1 MALFALALQLIMI
14 LMTACLVLL
23 HFKRLNRIENKLDEL
38 TDVTLEMSQD
48 TAFLLFVVEENLT
61 DEQRERVGSRICKC
75 GDGCTCCDSKCEDEK
90 IGLTD

>member
-1 MALFALALQLIMI
+1 MVLFIGI
-14 LMTACLVLL
+14 SLVLIL
-23 HFKRLNRIENKLDEL
+23 AVHLLRMDRIENKLDEL
-38 TDVTLEMSQD
+38 TDLTLDMSLD
-48 TAFLLFVVEENLT
+48 IAFLLFVVEENLT